1 VARIA
6 QLERE
11 AQQAQAAASDALGKM
26 ANIDQREA
34 ELIAREAEFHRTEAS
49 LRRELEE
56 ARKPEV
62 DELAERRLKTR
73 DDELTMREAALNKAE
88 QAILASRSRSEG
100 KEKGLDERE
109 HVLAGRAKELEE
121 REAALNLREAQLEAE
136 FEVRE
141 QRLEQRE
148 KAGAELEAQLSSRES
163 DLSIY
168 VAQLQENFDR
178 REAEWWS
185 KQLGGNAQQPPAA

>member
-1 VARIA
+1 LDPSKPDRTDSADT
-6 QLERE
+6 
-11 AQQAQAAASDALGKM
+11 DAL
-26 ANIDQREA
+26 
-34 ELIAREAEFHRTEAS
+34 HAS
-49 LRRELEE
+49 S
-56 ARKPEV
+56 A
-62 DELAERRLKTR
+62 TGF
-73 DDELTMREAALNKAE
+73 LNRVRWFDSGRGH
-88 QAILASRSRSEG
+88 SRYEG

-109 HVLAGRAKELEE
+109 KVLAGRAKELEE

-148 KAGAELEAQLSSRES
+148 KAGAELEADGALGRES

-178 REAEWWS
+178 RESEWWS
-185 KQLGGNAQQPPAA
+185 KQPGKDVGQSPAA